1 MKLRLFCNEQAVGW
15 LDTSSASGAAAAN
28 AWRLEFDVTPPV
40 PLAPHLTAAA
50 APAVALLAGSAVAP
64 LAAPVVAPA
73 MVSIATSAVR
83 DFFVNYLPE
92 PPHAGRVA
100 RSFTPVPRNEAE
112 LLAVL
117 GQELAGAYA
126 LAPAKLGEAR
136 YAPLAWDEFEA
147 RVAESRQSAA
157 VIAFAAHAPRLSLA
171 GAQDKFAL
179 WFDPT
184 AATAGARLKIPLGR
198 AASTHIFK
206 PASTDSRFAMLPANE
221 FACARLAR
229 AAGLPVVE
237 SSIHTF
243 GGVRVLVVARFDRQV
258 DRPVD
263 CRVGRRVKPGAG
275 DAGDA
280 SDSSDSSDKGAHAH
294 VTRLHQIDLCQMLD
308 QPRENKYGSEGGIDT
323 AGLFAACGHTGV
335 PALARRV
342 LLRAWLFNFLIGN
355 ADAHAK
361 NHSFLWQ
368 PDARQWQV
376 SPLYDLLSV
385 APYLPA
391 QPQSMGLLGE
401 YRPGWFEAAHWREL
415 ARLAGVT
422 PAYLAAEVA
431 RMTAAVRGAAQAL
444 AGELRAVLTPDEL
457 DFLAGR
463 VNPVVQERA
472 AWLQASL

>member
-1 MKLRLFCNEQAVGW
+1 MKLRLFCNEQAMGW
-15 LDTSSASGAAAAN
+15 LDTTDESGAAPRGD
-28 AWRLEFDVTPPV
+28 WRLDFDVMPAV
-40 PLAPHLTAAA
+40 PLAPHLN
-50 APAVALLAGSAVAP
+50 PARASAVASNVSTSAP
-64 LAAPVVAPA
+64 PVVAPVLA
-73 MVSIATSAVR
+73 SMAAPAVR

-92 PPHAGRVA
+92 PPHAERVA

-126 LAPAKLGEAR
+126 LAPDKLGEAH
-136 YAPLAWDEFEA
+136 YVPLAWDEFEA
-147 RVAESRQSAA
+147 RVADSRRSAA
-157 VIAFAAHAPRLSLA
+157 AIAFTPHAPRLSLA

-179 WFDPT
+179 WFDPA
-184 AATAGARLKIPLGR
+184 AATAAARLKIPLGR

-229 AAGLPVVE
+229 GEGLPVAE

-243 GGVRVLVVARFDRQV
+243 GGVRVLGVARFDRV
-258 DRPVD
+258 ADFGGIKR
-263 CRVGRRVKPGAG
+263 GAG
-275 DAGDA
+275 
-280 SDSSDSSDKGAHAH
+280 DKGAHAS

-308 QPRENKYGSEGGIDT
+308 QPRGNKYGSEGGIDT
-323 AGLFAACGHTGV
+323 AGLFVACAHTGV

-361 NHSFLWQ
+361 NHSFLWR

-376 SPLYDLLSV
+376 APLYDLLSV

-391 QPQSMGLLGE
+391 QPQSMGLLDE
-401 YRPGWFEAAHWREL
+401 YRPGWFGAAHWREL

-422 PAYLAAEVA
+422 PAYLASEAA
-431 RMTAAVRGAAQAL
+431 RMTASMREAAPAL
-444 AGELRAVLTPDEL
+444 ADELRSMLTAEEL
-457 DFLAGR
+457 DFVAGR

-472 AWLQASL
+472 AWLQAAM